1 MSNLSRRS
9 VSFSSECLHNQD
21 AKKANVATDR
31 EDVDANNNATNAIR
45 TTKILSFFGC
55 LHFTSFTNYNFPPS
69 LNLPRTL
76 PLKNMIRK
84 RKIRKCENRKKGNIA
99 ARGVGGRGCVTPIGG
114 QWEGEGG
121 GIPIG

>member
-45 TTKILSFFGC
+45 TTNKTLRFVVYIYNF
-55 LHFTSFTNYNFPPS
+55 LHFPVRRPPS
-69 LNLPRTL
+69 LNLPHS
-76 PLKNMIRK
+76 KM
-84 RKIRKCENRKKGNIA
+84 
-99 ARGVGGRGCVTPIGG
+99 
-114 QWEGEGG
+114 
-121 GIPIG
+121 